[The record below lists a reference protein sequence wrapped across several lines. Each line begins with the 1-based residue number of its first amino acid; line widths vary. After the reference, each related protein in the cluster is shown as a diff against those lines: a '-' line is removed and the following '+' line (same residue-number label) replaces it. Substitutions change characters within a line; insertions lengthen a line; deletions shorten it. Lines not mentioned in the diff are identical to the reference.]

1 MRRFSLIGRLGPDD
15 KSKIKLVQSDS
26 DVFEIDFLDG
36 DLRMGFGIGHA
47 LDQLASLGLQPSEKG
62 IDLVVLAALVNAGDT
77 RVSRKMNAQDGLT
90 REIDLY
96 IPVSTRSAEH
106 TSELQTLMRT
116 SYALFLLHLSLPCVL
131 PLRISV
137 RFCSTPMFSRS
148 ISVTVT
154 CTWVASSVSR
164 LTNSPPSACNP
175 RRR

>member
-77 RVSRKMNAQDGLT
+77 RVSRKLNAQDGWT

-96 IPVSTRSAEH
+96 FPVSTSSAW
-106 TSELQTLMRT
+106 T
-116 SYALFLLHLSLPCVL
+116 P
-131 PLRISV
+131 
-137 RFCSTPMFSRS
+137 STRS
-148 ISVTVT
+148 IEWLLRFRSGALGRVFFGART
-154 CTWVASSVSR
+154 
-164 LTNSPPSACNP
+164 
-175 RRR
+175 RRTRRSEE

>member
-77 RVSRKMNAQDGLT
+77 RVSRKLNAQ
-90 REIDLY
+90 
-96 IPVSTRSAEH
+96 RSEEH
-106 TSELQTLMRT
+106 TSELQSLMR
-116 SYALFLLHLSLPCVL
+116 
-131 PLRISV
+131 ISSAV
-137 RFCSTPMFSRS
+137 F
-148 ISVTVT
+148 
-154 CTWVASSVSR
+154 R
-164 LTNSPPSACNP
+164 LKKK
-175 RRR
+175 